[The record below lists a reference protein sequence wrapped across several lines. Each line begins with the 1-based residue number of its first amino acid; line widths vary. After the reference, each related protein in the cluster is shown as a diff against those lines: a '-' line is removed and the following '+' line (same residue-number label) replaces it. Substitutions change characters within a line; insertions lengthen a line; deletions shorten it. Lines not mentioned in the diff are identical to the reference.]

1 MLYSMSIRSQNDQVV
16 TREQERSERAARV
29 TAMLEHWAQQDV
41 SREPEWDIDD
51 VQRLRLGRVDAESD
65 EPAD

>member
-29 TAMLEHWAQQDV
+29 TAMLERWAQQDV